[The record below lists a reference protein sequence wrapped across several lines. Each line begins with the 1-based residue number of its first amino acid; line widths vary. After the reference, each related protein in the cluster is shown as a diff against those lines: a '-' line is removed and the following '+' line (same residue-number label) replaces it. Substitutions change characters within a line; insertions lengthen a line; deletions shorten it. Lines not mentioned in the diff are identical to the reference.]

1 MILKSFKFSYDNVE
15 IAYSFKTNYLIASSW
30 EVFMRYVS
38 DELDLAL
45 KLENKKKI
53 IFNGPYKTKEA
64 IMKSL
69 LNDVIIHINSL
80 DELNIISELLTSN
93 I

>member
-1 MILKSFKFSYDNVE
+1 M
-15 IAYSFKTNYLIASSW
+15 
-30 EVFMRYVS
+30 
-38 DELDLAL
+38 ELDLAL

-69 LNDVIIHINSL
+69 LNDVIIHIDSL

-93 I
+93 EHINCNLGIRLNLSFASESISRFGICQSEIKRF